1 MLDTGFSTIFLYL
14 LINLVI
20 LGVSITFHEAAHAW
34 TANRLGDPTAA
45 HQGRISLNPLDHI
58 DPLGTVVI
66 PLMLLVATQG
76 RGPVF
81 GWAKPTPFNP
91 WNLSNPKRDSALISI
106 AGPIANVVVAI
117 IFVILFNLTEIT
129 LFKNVAQ
136 LNIVLAIFNLIP
148 IHPLDGFKVVGGLL
162 PKSTYLQWME
172 LERIGPIFLLFFIFF
187 GGDILMRIISPILTL
202 LGIPR

>member
-91 WNLSNPKRDSALISI
+91 LNLSNPKRDSALISI

-162 PKSTYLQWME
+162 PTPSIEDK
-172 LERIGPIFLLFFIFF
+172 
-187 GGDILMRIISPILTL
+187 
-202 LGIPR
+202 